1 MMLVRVG
8 RQSSNFS
15 VKQPRDMTLK
25 KLVLAPWNF
34 AFFFALHYA
43 LRDKTNIASCS
54 RPSWCTGGSSRE
66 TNVLWRRRWLFKPAP
81 VRRQYSLSSGIR
93 PGCRAHDRRGAEA
106 QQEQETLA
114 NRHLLTNSSR
124 CLHAGC
130 FFFGGVDRWGFNPRL
145 NIMNIWDNCVC
156 VSIFLNPPGCILGS
170 FFQAIFTYRKLQKN
184 ENVKSYE
191 KYCSI
196 FLGLLEIHKVTSDSY
211 SAAETFATEEIDLH
225 LLVLQSN
232 SMDRLMTF
240 SFHFMIIVN
249 GFNSLEN
256 GPRTFGA
263 RKRHTFENTIQWS
276 VFSSGTPWRVRAP
289 GTSSIRLLIPHWHRK
304 LARTQH

>member
-1 MMLVRVG
+1 MGFQSTLEHHEYM
-8 RQSSNFS
+8 RQ
-15 VKQPRDMTLK
+15 L
-25 KLVLAPWNF
+25 
-34 AFFFALHYA
+34 
-43 LRDKTNIASCS
+43 
-54 RPSWCTGGSSRE
+54 
-66 TNVLWRRRWLFKPAP
+66 
-81 VRRQYSLSSGIR
+81 
-93 PGCRAHDRRGAEA
+93 
-106 QQEQETLA
+106 
-114 NRHLLTNSSR
+114 
-124 CLHAGC
+124 
-130 FFFGGVDRWGFNPRL
+130 
-145 NIMNIWDNCVC
+145 CVC
-156 VSIFLNPPGCILGS
+156 LFSSIHLVAFWGS

-263 RKRHTFENTIQWS
+263 RKRHTFENTIQ
-276 VFSSGTPWRVRAP
+276 
-289 GTSSIRLLIPHWHRK
+289 
-304 LARTQH
+304 

>member
-1 MMLVRVG
+1 MRHVPDPAGALGVPVG
-8 RQSSNFS
+8 KPTFFGGAGDFSN
-15 VKQPRDMTLK
+15 QPR
-25 KLVLAPWNF
+25 
-34 AFFFALHYA
+34 
-43 LRDKTNIASCS
+43 
-54 RPSWCTGGSSRE
+54 
-66 TNVLWRRRWLFKPAP
+66 

-130 FFFGGVDRWGFNPRL
+130 FFWGGLIDGVSIHAWTSW
-145 NIMNIWDNCVC
+145 IYETIVCVC
-156 VSIFLNPPGCILGS
+156 LFSSIHLVAFWGS

-263 RKRHTFENTIQWS
+263 RKRPHFWKHHSMICIFFRNSLTSASPRNFQHKTANTPLTQEVGKDPALNII
-276 VFSSGTPWRVRAP
+276 
-289 GTSSIRLLIPHWHRK
+289 TSEHVPPPRK
-304 LARTQH
+304 NLWILGQF